1 MSSGAD
7 MLIAFASRT
16 MFQGNRLFAGVCSLI
31 FSITMISVGV
41 RDFLSPA
48 DTRKMLG
55 ICQLTRLSWSLII
68 LGAVLTGMSC
78 FQIVSSAKPPFKSE
92 KRIRSDLCLF
102 VCSLICSVLF
112 LASGVT
118 SFTLI
123 SSVGPSIERAIDEQV
138 ITAYG
143 FDGEVTSVIDNLQLE
158 HACCGGSNY
167 EVYEDSRWA
176 SHPSDI
182 VPKLGLVPDSCCVR
196 NASTLEILDPKAC
209 HGDTLTLPNSVNSNG
224 CASFL
229 AVDDRYNLLVFASCS
244 IALCVWMTTVAC
256 GAFYVYW
263 VYPLTTVV

>member
-1 MSSGAD
+1 MYGTLATKQPKSVSYSSTQLPFFVPFEFGSKHTKKVRVAI
-7 MLIAFASRT
+7 LV
-16 MFQGNRLFAGVCSLI
+16 AGVCSL
-31 FSITMISVGV
+31 
-41 RDFLSPA
+41 
-48 DTRKMLG
+48 
-55 ICQLTRLSWSLII
+55 
-68 LGAVLTGMSC
+68 
-78 FQIVSSAKPPFKSE
+78 
-92 KRIRSDLCLF
+92 LF

-143 FDGEVTSVIDNLQLE
+143 FDGEVTNVIDNLQLE

-167 EVYEDSRWA
+167 EVYEESRWA

-256 GAFYVYW
+256 CAFYVYK